1 MYIKNVDALEQLRD
15 LVIGI
20 KELPYIKRVAIH
32 GSSLIKENINDID
45 LVIIFNNE
53 FDFEN
58 GNFSLNQCQGL
69 LTLIKKINN
78 NPYHLDITYTTE
90 HGLLKRATYSEFY
103 KNILYNSKDIYN
115 SSTR

>member
-58 GNFSLNQCQGL
+58 GGQLHFLPKFTHPSSHSFLN
-69 LTLIKKINN
+69 
-78 NPYHLDITYTTE
+78 
-90 HGLLKRATYSEFY
+90 R
-103 KNILYNSKDIYN
+103 
-115 SSTR
+115 SSSI

>member
-1 MYIKNVDALEQLRD
+1 M
-15 LVIGI
+15 IGI

-32 GSSLIKENINDID
+32 GSSLIKETINDID

-78 NPYHLDITYTTE
+78 KPYHLDITYTTE
-90 HGLLKRATYSEFY
+90 CGLLKRATYSEFY